1 MAKIPTSPPPV
12 NLAEIVRDICM
23 SPPPVGHRID
33 SATDE
38 ATVAIIKAAKDVGIL
53 LTSFDARLLACAATE
68 AALLQL
74 AGGRAR

>member
-1 MAKIPTSPPPV
+1 MESYRPLDQLVK
-12 NLAEIVRDICM
+12 DICM
-23 SPPPVGHRID
+23 GPPPSGHRVD
-33 SATDE
+33 WATDE